1 VGILPVLWGGVVTP
15 PNPFVELAQDPVGVL
30 TAAAYAT
37 LLLAALVGTWWALS
51 RNLLYLLDNW
61 QDGWIVL
68 VPLGYA
74 ARTMAVLG
82 LVAVDLALVAGIIGV
97 LT

>member
-1 VGILPVLWGGVVTP
+1 M
-15 PNPFVELAQDPVGVL
+15 AQDPVAVL

-37 LLLAALVGTWWALS
+37 FLLAALVGTWWALS

-74 ARTMAVLG
+74 LRTMAVLG

>member
-1 VGILPVLWGGVVTP
+1 VTP
-15 PNPFVELAQDPVGVL
+15 PNPFVELAQDPVAVL

-37 LLLAALVGTWWALS
+37 VLLAALVGTWWALS

-74 ARTMAVLG
+74 VRTMAVLG
-82 LVAVDLALVAGIIGV
+82 LVAGDLALVAGIIGV
-97 LT
+97 LP